1 MTILADKTILIIGC
15 SLLMLSPPGE
25 PGLLQ
30 ILSFLTCII
39 FTCFM
44 SCCNPEFTGISQL
57 PASSGKACCGLCS
70 LLALLTFF
78 LEPLEYYLPFLVYEM
93 TSLFIKMP
101 SKIYP
106 VLKTAGSD
114 TENIYPSCKMYFL
127 SALFLSAALLV
138 QICQNSNSA
147 PLFLLCGLGF
157 FLSKKSKDLL
167 QLSRSLH
174 LLRDTSMENQ
184 ILLKQKNQNLIRQQD
199 YEIHVAT
206 LKERNRIAREI
217 HDNVGHM
224 LSRSLLQAG
233 ALMAVNHQ
241 EQLKE
246 PLNALKLT
254 LNSAMDAIRE
264 SVHDLHD
271 DSIDLENAIEE
282 LFSDFSR
289 YQIQLDYDMGSAVPP
304 SIKYCF
310 LSIVKESLSNISRH
324 SNATAI
330 SITLR
335 EHPLLYQLVVS
346 DNGTLEEVFEPGM
359 GISNMQKRIE
369 QFNGNFSVST
379 NHGFRIFASV
389 PIHDKN

>member
-1 MTILADKTILIIGC
+1 MTILVDKMILIISC
-15 SLLMLSPPGE
+15 SLLMLSPPEE

-30 ILSFLTCII
+30 ILSFLTAII

-57 PASSGKACCGLCS
+57 PGSSDKACCGLCS
-70 LLALLTFF
+70 LLALLTFL
-78 LEPLEYYLPFLVYEM
+78 LEPLECYLPLLVYEM
-93 TSLFIKMP
+93 TSLFFKMP
-101 SKIYP
+101 ASYP
-106 VLKTAGSD
+106 VLRTVGSD
-114 TENIYPSCKMYFL
+114 TENIHPSCKMYVL
-127 SALFLSAALLV
+127 SVLFLSAALLV
-138 QICQNSNSA
+138 QICQNSH
-147 PLFLLCGLGF
+147 PGLLFLLCGFGF
-157 FLSKKSKDLL
+157 SLAKKSKDLL

-174 LLRDTSMENQ
+174 LLRDTSVENQ

-224 LSRSLLQAG
+224 LTRSLLQAG
-233 ALMAVNHQ
+233 ALMAVNQQ

-254 LNSAMDAIRE
+254 LNSAMDAIRK

-271 DSIDLENAIEE
+271 DSIDLENAIKEH
-282 LFSDFSR
+282 LTDFSR

-304 SIKYCF
+304 SVKYCF

-346 DNGTLEEVFEPGM
+346 DNGTLEEDFEPGM
-359 GISNMQKRIE
+359 GISNMEKRIE